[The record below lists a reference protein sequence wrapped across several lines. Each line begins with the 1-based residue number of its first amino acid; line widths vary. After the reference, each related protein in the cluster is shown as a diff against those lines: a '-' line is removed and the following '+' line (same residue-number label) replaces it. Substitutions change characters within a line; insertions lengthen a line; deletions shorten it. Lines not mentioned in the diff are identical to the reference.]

1 MKAKTLILAR
11 IVWLLVITIYLFRN
25 PLAIYSSKFVVAI
38 GSSVSTRTGAGSE
51 GMLGILMGM
60 QAINDLSIIESP
72 DMLARFMD
80 VLPLRVL
87 YLLIMTFLC
96 YVVKWTPLATAPT
109 LAYLFSDTILTGYTF
124 TVVREEHNEQKK
136 QIVREQRYL
145 AEKDLEK

>member
-1 MKAKTLILAR
+1 M
-11 IVWLLVITIYLFRN
+11 
-25 PLAIYSSKFVVAI
+25 VAI